1 MSTAIPI
8 TADPAPR
15 RRGGPKTEAGKRRAS
30 MNAVKH
36 GMYSAAVVLPGEPQG
51 EYDALLQRYLDRF
64 QPASPDQEYLVHT
77 LVNAEW
83 RIKRLMHIQT
93 ARLAE
98 RMECQKDEGRDPTMQ
113 AYSFEVHQTQIFVTA
128 EKHEARLH
136 RDYDRALRRLLD
148 IEKRR
153 AQIKNQRNE
162 LEAASPEPPAA
173 SPETSES
180 ANVSTSARIP
190 PAPRAPRQAAIVA
203 SSQSWENR
211 NTPPLDR
218 PLICSTASPCTERGN
233 TI

>member
-8 TADPAPR
+8 SSP

-36 GMYSAAVVLPGEPQG
+36 GMYSAAVVLPGEPRD

-83 RIKRLMHIQT
+83 RINRLMHIQT

-98 RMECQKDEGRDPTMQ
+98 RMERQKDEGRDPTMQ

-128 EKHEARLH
+128 ERHEARLR

-153 AQIKNQRNE
+153 APVKNERNE
-162 LEAASPEPPAA
+162 LQTTPPEPSAA
-173 SPETSES
+173 SPETSET
-180 ANVSTSARIP
+180 ANVSAKSGAQA
-190 PAPRAPRQAAIVA
+190 APRAHKCNAIVQTG
-203 SSQSWENR
+203 QSWENR
-211 NTPPLDR
+211 ETPPLDR
-218 PLICSTASPCTERGN
+218 P
-233 TI
+233 